1 MNLKHVTRNCAS
13 LIRSLLQYNVEQRLG
28 CGKRGALDLIEH
40 PWFDQINFWTLYQQ
54 KYIAPFVPI
63 RKSIINDE
71 YQNGTILKFTA
82 KNQYTNEFIEF

>member
-1 MNLKHVTRNCAS
+1 LNYLFSREFELNILYHNR
-13 LIRSLLQYNVEQRLG
+13 YLG